1 MSTVRVPRTVTTEE
15 VSDALK
21 QGLGP
26 KYNVLPGVAMNWN
39 PLGKPRPG
47 HPDMVTVGSAPS
59 RLFRAEVKLSQ
70 QPGQT
75 NLHVIAGGIGP
86 VPRLLNRFGIAEK
99 VRKVLQAAPFS
110 EAHPIT

>member
-1 MSTVRVPRTVTTEE
+1 MPTITTPRTVTTEE

-26 KYNVLPGVAMNWN
+26 KYEVLPGVAMNWN

-47 HPDMVTVGSAPS
+47 HPEMITVGSAPS

-70 QPGQT
+70 QSGQT

-86 VPRLLNRFGIAEK
+86 IPRLLNRFGIAEK
-99 VRKVLQAAPFS
+99 VREVLQTAPFS
-110 EAHPIT
+110 EAPPIG